1 MNTIYAI
8 TPANETL
15 KKLTVKVNNLLKVG
29 ISTFQYRSKNEELEI
44 VRKNA
49 TYLLEIIKSQN
60 GKLIINDF
68 PEIALEIGADGF
80 HLGEEDYRNQKNQKF
95 LKKYSNIINENYITG
110 FSCKW
115 NLNLL
120 KNPPEE
126 LINWDYLAVGSFFKS
141 STKDDIVYPPNEEVI
156 KEALLCN
163 DKPIYAI
170 GGINS
175 ENIMNLKM
183 LGYERFAIS
192 KGLFYEEINNIKNIL
207 ILNNEKN

>member
-8 TPANETL
+8 TPANENL
-15 KKLTVKVNNLLKVG
+15 EKLTAKVNNLLNVG

-44 VRKNA
+44 IKKNA
-49 TYLLEIIKSQN
+49 TYLLEIIKSRN

-80 HLGEEDYRNQKNQKF
+80 HLGEEDYHNQKNQKF

-156 KEALLCN
+156 KEALLCT

-192 KGLFYEEINNIKNIL
+192 KGLFYEEVNNIKNIL
-207 ILNNEKN
+207 IINNEKN

>member
-8 TPANETL
+8 TPANENL
-15 KKLTVKVNNLLKVG
+15 EKLTAKVNNLLNVG

-44 VRKNA
+44 IRKNA

-80 HLGEEDYRNQKNQKF
+80 HLGEKDYHKQKNQKF

-156 KEALLCN
+156 KEALLCT

-192 KGLFYEEINNIKNIL
+192 KGLFYEEVNNIKNIL
-207 ILNNEKN
+207 IINNEKN

>member
-8 TPANETL
+8 TPANENL
-15 KKLTVKVNNLLKVG
+15 EKLTAKVNNLLKVG

-44 VRKNA
+44 IRKNA

-80 HLGEEDYRNQKNQKF
+80 HLGEEDYRNEKNQKF

-192 KGLFYEEINNIKNIL
+192 KGLFYEEVNNIKNIL
-207 ILNNEKN
+207 IINNEKN

>member
-8 TPANETL
+8 TPANENL
-15 KKLTVKVNNLLKVG
+15 EKLTAKVNNLLKVG

-44 VRKNA
+44 IRKNA

-156 KEALLCN
+156 KKALLCN

-192 KGLFYEEINNIKNIL
+192 KGLFYEEVNNIKNIL
-207 ILNNEKN
+207 IINNEKN

>member
-44 VRKNA
+44 IRKNA

-80 HLGEEDYRNQKNQKF
+80 HLGEEDYHKQKNQKF

-156 KEALLCN
+156 KEALLCT

-192 KGLFYEEINNIKNIL
+192 KGLFYEEVNNIKNIL
-207 ILNNEKN
+207 IINNEKN

>member
-8 TPANETL
+8 TPANENL
-15 KKLTVKVNNLLKVG
+15 EKLTAKVNNLLSVG

-44 VRKNA
+44 IKKNA

>member
-8 TPANETL
+8 TPANENL
-15 KKLTVKVNNLLKVG
+15 EKLTAKVNNLLKVG

-44 VRKNA
+44 IRKNA

-192 KGLFYEEINNIKNIL
+192 KGLFYEEVNNIKNIL
-207 ILNNEKN
+207 IINNEKN

>member
-1 MNTIYAI
+1 MKTIYAI
-8 TPANETL
+8 TPANENL
-15 KKLTVKVNNLLKVG
+15 KKLTTKVNNLLEVG
-29 ISTFQYRSKNEELEI
+29 ISTFQYRSKNEDLEI
-44 VRKNA
+44 IRKNA
-49 TYLLEIIKSQN
+49 SFLLEIIKSQN

-68 PEIALEIGADGF
+68 PHIALEIGADGF
-80 HLGEEDYRNQKNQKF
+80 HLGEEDYHNQKNQKF

-115 NLNLL
+115 NLDLV
-120 KNPPEE
+120 KNPPEK

-141 STKDDIVYPPNEEVI
+141 ATKDDALIPPNEKVI
-156 KEALLCN
+156 KDALLCTN
-163 DKPIYAI
+163 KPIYAI

-192 KGLFYEEINNIKNIL
+192 QGLFSEEANNIKNIL
-207 ILNNEKN
+207 IINNEKN

>member
-44 VRKNA
+44 IRKNA

-141 STKDDIVYPPNEEVI
+141 STKDDIVYPPNEKVI
-156 KEALLCN
+156 KEALLCT

-192 KGLFYEEINNIKNIL
+192 KGLFYEEVNNIKNIL
-207 ILNNEKN
+207 IINNEKN

>member
-8 TPANETL
+8 TPANENL
-15 KKLTVKVNNLLKVG
+15 EKLTAKVNNLLNVG

-44 VRKNA
+44 IKKNA
-49 TYLLEIIKSQN
+49 TYLLEIIKSRN

-80 HLGEEDYRNQKNQKF
+80 HLGEKDYHNQKNQKF

-156 KEALLCN
+156 KKALLCT

-192 KGLFYEEINNIKNIL
+192 KGLFYEEVNNIKNIL
-207 ILNNEKN
+207 IINNEKN

>member
-8 TPANETL
+8 TPANENL
-15 KKLTVKVNNLLKVG
+15 EKLTAKVNNLLKVG

-44 VRKNA
+44 IRKNA

-141 STKDDIVYPPNEEVI
+141 STKDDIVSPPNEEVI

-192 KGLFYEEINNIKNIL
+192 KGLFYEEVNNIKNIL
-207 ILNNEKN
+207 IINNEKN